1 MLLYTNYW
9 KEKVRKNNISNITKK
24 NKCLGISLTKELKNL
39 YKADYKILMKENDK
53 NKWKDI
59 LCSCIR
65 WINIVK
71 ISVLPKAMYRLYECL
86 SKFQWHF
93 SKKQNKRSK
102 NLCGTTKWSQITK
115 AILKKNKSRAIILI
129 SILLLNNYPKK
140 TK

>member
-9 KEKVRKNNISNITKK
+9 KEKVRKNNISNSTKK